1 VKLCYILESS
11 TERALLLKGIN
22 CAKVKKNSPLPSPPS
37 TVPPALTRWGQLI
50 IIVQWAVIAFFF
62 LACLIFGIVITV
74 IVVILKK
81 LFYKKYFLLRIV

>member
-22 CAKVKKNSPLPSPPS
+22 CAKGKKKTLLSPPS

-62 LACLIFGIVITV
+62 FSVFDIWYCDNSYSCNFKKI
-74 IVVILKK
+74 IL
-81 LFYKKYFLLRIV
+81 